1 MSSIELD
8 NNNDELEEG
17 EIAEDSNDACSLDDD
32 DIDDLNSADL
42 GSANRGLGAGGS
54 LVNAGSA
61 AAAEDDGGPQKK
73 RKKVVRKVRR
83 KIKVKKKVVRK
94 KGNGNN
100 GGGGINNNDNS
111 SNNNNSVD
119 SNNAA
124 RGPVSITTA
133 TNINRNDN
141 SSILNVNNQMSVTNF
156 SNPNLNHSTQLQPQ
170 PQQHHLQ
177 LHQQPLLPITTTNS
191 PMIMNPA
198 PLLPH
203 LQPTQQHQS
212 LDMNLIQ
219 QQQLLLNQHHNSP
232 QQHLLQQHQNQHLP
246 MHPQQH
252 QPQLLHQQQPQ
263 PQNMIPNPQ
272 PSLDS
277 LWEQQIL
284 MLQELQRHQAEQQT
298 QILRAAATDED
309 LRIFG
314 PPLPTVTLPQ
324 TTASNN
330 ININNLSNNLTY
342 QHQQPLQ
349 QTPNITTT
357 NTTTTT
363 TTPMLPNN
371 YNQPLNT
378 ITSKE
383 ANVMHGGTI
392 TTNIKQNHQTP
403 SSPDDENGKSSYEAI
418 SKMLTLLRNSA
429 NVSDSPSEMND
440 GDTTTTIR
448 DNNNEQSH
456 MILDSKLK
464 QQQQNRGT
472 IEYSLIPILVDGI
485 DYTKYKLLSQFE
497 PKFKN
502 DPRLNQQT

>member
-1 MSSIELD
+1 MSSIELE

-42 GSANRGLGAGGS
+42 GSANRGSGAGGS

-100 GGGGINNNDNS
+100 GGGGNNTDNSINNNNNVDGNS
-111 SNNNNSVD
+111 
-119 SNNAA
+119 NAS
-124 RGPVSITTA
+124 RGTSTATTTITTTTTA
-133 TNINRNDN
+133 NRNDN
-141 SSILNVNNQMSVTNF
+141 SSIFNNNNQMSVTKF
-156 SNPNLNHSTQLQPQ
+156 SNSGLNQPQ
-170 PQQHHLQ
+170 LLQQQHHHH
-177 LHQQPLLPITTTNS
+177 LHQQLLPITTTSS
-191 PMIMNPA
+191 PMIMTPA

-203 LQPTQQHQS
+203 IQQPTLQPQHI
-212 LDMNLIQ
+212 DMNLIQ
-219 QQQLLLNQHHNSP
+219 HQQQLLNQHHN
-232 QQHLLQQHQNQHLP
+232 N
-246 MHPQQH
+246 PQQH
-252 QPQLLHQQQPQ
+252 QHLLPQLPMQQQNQPQPPPLLQHHLHQQQPQ
-263 PQNMIPNPQ
+263 TMTSNPQ
-272 PSLDS
+272 ASLDS

-284 MLQELQRHQAEQQT
+284 MLQELQRQQADQQT

-314 PPLPTVTLPQ
+314 PPLPQVTLPPG
-324 TTASNN
+324 TVNNN
-330 ININNLSNNLTY
+330 INTSNNLTY
-342 QHQQPLQ
+342 QPLQ
-349 QTPNITTT
+349 QKP

-363 TTPMLPNN
+363 TSVLPNIT
-371 YNQPLNT
+371 NQPLNT
-378 ITSKE
+378 ITSKD
-383 ANVMHGGTI
+383 ANVMQLGTE
-392 TTNIKQNHQTP
+392 TNIKQSNHQTP

-429 NVSDSPSEMND
+429 NVSDSLSEMND
-440 GDTTTTIR
+440 GDTLR
-448 DNNNEQSH
+448 DNSIEQSV
-456 MILDSKLK
+456 LDSKLK
-464 QQQQNRGT
+464 QQQQSRGA